1 MQLYKRTYDDVDY
14 LVDVDGKLVTD
25 DTVYVE
31 VGASG
36 NPNACVLSLCSENQE
51 LSDIIKALG
60 KTTAQ
65 FSSQE
70 LGTPDYTITIGD
82 DFVDI
87 VNEVATPA
95 VTAFTRYFTG
105 WIKYGGPDVT
115 LVRTGYKT
123 LPYQDGREGPS
134 GEAEFF
140 GAFDAQGNFY
150 PIKCVNTEN
159 KWYGAYLTNP
169 QGYGDAIDKP
179 VAWGHVVAS
188 SAIVENQVIELED
201 ISDPVW
207 DWLAA
212 NGVNLSIWYQR
223 P

>member
-1 MQLYKRTYDDVDY
+1 MDY

-31 VGASG
+31 VGASD
-36 NPNACVLSLCSENQE
+36 NPNACVLSLCETNSNISE
-51 LSDIIKALG
+51 IIATWG
-60 KTTAQ
+60 KTTAV

-82 DFVDI
+82 DIVDI
-87 VNEVATPA
+87 VEESATPNIE
-95 VTAFTRYFTG
+95 VFPFTG
-105 WIKYGGPDVT
+105 WIKYDGPEVT

-150 PIKCVNTEN
+150 PIKCVNTEV

-207 DWLAA
+207 NWLAA
-212 NGVNLSIWYQR
+212 YGVSLSIWYQH